1 MRAAFLTLALLLC
14 LAAPAVAQVEVEE
27 LPEAPPPESE
37 APPPAEAQTPEAAP
51 QPPPPAQP
59 PTQPAP
65 TTPPPAELDA
75 RALEAQAEER
85 YADGDLEGAAVLY
98 RQAAER
104 AESTAERVRLLVVL
118 ASLEH
123 QLGRPDGAVKALTEV
138 LLLQPE
144 YTLDEAAH
152 GRDFVDVY
160 FEAKKRATDER
171 HRQSNDRLREALEK
185 LAAGDQPAARKHLQ
199 EGLALRPNAP
209 ELLYNL
215 ALLDQRE
222 GKADAAIAG
231 FQKLMALRA
240 AAPGEISPELQVQ
253 TLNSL
258 GILYY
263 ERGFN
268 EDAEA
273 ALAEAST
280 LDPNQSKVWN
290 NLGLA
295 RRKLG
300 KRQEA
305 TEAFR
310 RAHELDPADDAAL
323 NNLAL
328 AYIDAANWTAAAAL
342 LAEGT
347 ARAPQNAGLWFNL
360 GVAKRGLGDL
370 PGAAEALRQA
380 ITADAGNQGGV
391 AARSA
396 SYLALV
402 LYEQGDAAAAAA
414 AAQRAIEQN
423 GDDVQAWTYLGLA
436 QQAQGDLDGARTSLE
451 KAAGLDPTSAEIAN
465 NLGSTYFRL
474 GDYAKAETAF
484 QRSLTLRP
492 DFLAATENI
501 AQARRRLA
509 ELATLRD
516 RLGLVV
522 ATRPKPPGARAG
534 LAIESV
540 VPGSPAALAEIVAGD
555 LVVGADGNPV
565 LSLTDVV
572 KLLERTPPPKA
583 LGVELWRAGKV
594 QREKIRLQ

>member
-1 MRAAFLTLALLLC
+1 MRAVFPSLVVLLC
-14 LAAPAVAQVEVEE
+14 LAAPVLGQVEVEE
-27 LPEAPPPESE
+27 LPE
-37 APPPAEAQTPEAAP
+37 PPPAEAETPPAAE
-51 QPPPPAQP
+51 QPPPETPPPAP
-59 PTQPAP
+59 EPAP
-65 TTPPPAELDA
+65 TAPAPPPAELDA
-75 RALEAQAEER
+75 AALEAQAEER
-85 YADGDLEGAAVLY
+85 YADGDLEGASVLY
-98 RQAAER
+98 RAAADR

-123 QLGRPDGAVKALTEV
+123 QLGRADGAVQALTEV

-152 GRDFVDVY
+152 GSDFVDVY
-160 FEAKKRATDER
+160 FEAKKRSTDER
-171 HRQSNDRLREALEK
+171 HRQSNDRLREALVK
-185 LAAGDQPAARKHLQ
+185 LEAGDQPAARKLLQ
-199 EGLALRPNAP
+199 EGLTLRPNAP

-222 GKADAAIAG
+222 GQAEAAITG
-231 FQKLMALRA
+231 FQRLLALRA
-240 AAPGEISPELQVQ
+240 AAPGEITAELQAQ
-253 TLNSL
+253 ALNSL

-273 ALAEAST
+273 ALSEAIT
-280 LDPNQSKVWN
+280 LSPDQSKVWN

-310 RAHELDPADDAAL
+310 RAHELDPKDDAAL

-328 AYIDAANWTAAAAL
+328 AYIDASNWTAAAAL

-370 PGAAEALRQA
+370 PGAAEALSKA
-380 ITADAGNQGGV
+380 SAADTANREGI
-391 AARSA
+391 AARAA

-402 LYEQGDAAAAAA
+402 HYELGDAAAAAA
-414 AAQRAIEQN
+414 AAQRAIELKE
-423 GDDVQAWTYLGLA
+423 DDVQAWIYLGLA
-436 QQAQGDLDGARTSLE
+436 QQLRGDLDGARTSLE
-451 KAAGLDPTSAEIAN
+451 RAAALDPTSAEIAN

-484 QRSLTLRP
+484 QRSLTLRA
-492 DFLAATENI
+492 DFLAATENL
-501 AQARRRLA
+501 AQASRRLA

-522 ATRPKPPGARAG
+522 STRPKPAGARGG

-555 LVVGADGNPV
+555 LIVGADGNPV
-565 LSLTDVV
+565 LGPTDVV
-572 KLLERTPPPKA
+572 KLLDRTPPLKA